1 MMTRQKMFRLAAA
14 ITPMSGW
21 SWDDFESRLGEQLG
35 CEVRCITSESFD
47 SGEITGAALRT
58 GDGTAIIVSPANV
71 SDAHRMHI
79 AAHEAWHLLAGH
91 EGCDQNARREAQAEA
106 IATTVGTLAEGRGSE
121 PRNNRALTAAFGAVG
136 IVA

>member
-14 ITPMSGW
+14 ISPEGGW
-21 SWDDFESRLGEQLG
+21 SWEAFEIRLAKELG
-35 CEVRCITSESFD
+35 CPVRCITSDSLV
-47 SGEITGAALRT
+47 SGEVTGAALRT
-58 GDGTAIIVSPANV
+58 SRGTAVIVIPANV
-71 SDAHRMHI
+71 SEAHRIHI

-91 EGCDQNARREAQAEA
+91 DGCDQNSRREAQSEA
-106 IATTVGTLAEGRGSE
+106 FATTVGTLAEGRGNQ